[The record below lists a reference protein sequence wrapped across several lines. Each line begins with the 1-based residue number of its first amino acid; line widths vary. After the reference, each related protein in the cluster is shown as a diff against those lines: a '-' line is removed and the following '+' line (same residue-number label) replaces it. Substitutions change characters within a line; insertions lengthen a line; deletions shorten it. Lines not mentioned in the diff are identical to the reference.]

1 MRQIRNCDEQDD
13 LHPCSRLEQSE
24 RAQRDKRIRLNRAQR
39 RVESLFQ
46 AHSIKSGATQADK
59 LNYVTWEELG
69 PLCSCVPQVSHAPSR
84 LTFAGE
90 GCKGSFKGYL
100 SSLLPTAH
108 A

>member
-1 MRQIRNCDEQDD
+1 MSKTTCTHVLDSSRVNGLNATNASGSIEPKGVSKACFKRTASNREQ
-13 LHPCSRLEQSE
+13 HR
-24 RAQRDKRIRLNRAQR
+24 
-39 RVESLFQ
+39 
-46 AHSIKSGATQADK
+46 ADK